1 MTWLKQG
8 AIDDT
13 KKDKITNFEKKQIK
27 KFEEFLNNKKYKTS
41 SNFKIYL

>member
-13 KKDKITNFEKKQIK
+13 KKDKITNFEKKQK
-27 KFEEFLNNKKYKTS
+27 KNSRNFLIT
-41 SNFKIYL
+41 KI